1 MGNRVQLQQVVLNLL
16 QNGMAVMDNWEG
28 ALKATTELT
37 EDGGVHVTVSDA
49 GPPVG
54 FTSEIRRFGGNR
66 LISTTYAALD

>member
-1 MGNRVQLQQVVLNLL
+1 
-16 QNGMAVMDNWEG
+16 MDNWEG